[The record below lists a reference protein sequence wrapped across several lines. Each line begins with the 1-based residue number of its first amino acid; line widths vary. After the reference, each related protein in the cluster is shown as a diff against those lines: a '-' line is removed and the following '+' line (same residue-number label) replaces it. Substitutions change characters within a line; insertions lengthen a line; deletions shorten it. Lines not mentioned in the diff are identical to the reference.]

1 MLFNHVSE
9 KIASTEIQKH
19 MGAENVG
26 GLDDLLMGNVA
37 EGSEETSE
45 QIAAR
50 IAASQARLAAV
61 RKDEGVASTYDAYLA
76 KVIKSLPMG
85 LLRFAGWLIDREI
98 PSFTILG
105 LISLSND
112 MAQRVLAE
120 NLEVA
125 KDMNPEFLSLI
136 HSPKIRKHVAEWSQA
151 VVMIDRQ
158 SMTVKLSSLKKDTAH
173 YSLFAGG
180 LRSVIENYLLADD
193 TEFDPAVLDRLARDM
208 AGWLC
213 VK

>member
-1 MLFNHVSE
+1 MGSE
-9 KIASTEIQKH
+9 QQ
-19 MGAENVG
+19 G

-61 RKDEGVASTYDAYLA
+61 RKDEKSASVYDVHLA
-76 KVIKSLPMG
+76 KVIASLPIG
-85 LLRFAGWLIDREI
+85 LLRFVAWLIDQEI

-105 LISLSND
+105 ILSLSDSNS
-112 MAQRVLAE
+112 REVLKE
-120 NLEVA
+120 NLEMA
-125 KDMNPEFLSLI
+125 GDSNPEFLSLI
-136 HSPKIRKHVAEWSQA
+136 HSGALRKKVSLWCQSII
-151 VVMIDRQ
+151 MIDRQ
-158 SMTVKLSSLKKDTAH
+158 VSTVRLYSLKKDTKS

-180 LRSVIENYLLADD
+180 LRSVVENYLLVES
-193 TEFDPAVLDRLARDM
+193 TEFDPGVLDRLARDI